1 MKRDRKIIY
10 FAGFLYSISVAL
22 TSYLNSS
29 FLSVFIDQKMVGL
42 TYAIGSVFSI
52 LLLLLAPRV
61 FRKLGGYR
69 FLLLSIAFSA
79 AFILLFAFAKD
90 ALSASFVFVLIFA
103 LDIVVVFALD
113 ELLKIFSK
121 DSSTGKI
128 RGTYL
133 SLSNLAWVIAQL
145 IFGTLL
151 GGFSFKDI
159 YIVAFFVMIVFFLLA
174 FFGLKNIPD
183 PKYDSVKSLNY
194 FKKFREDKD
203 LFRIY
208 KINLLL
214 QFFYCW
220 MIIYTPIYLYKYMG
234 FDWSQ
239 IGIIFT
245 IMLLPFIFVQFPL
258 GKYSDKIGERKIL
271 MFGFLITAV
280 ATFALFFI
288 HKPEVWLW
296 AALLFGTRVGAAS
309 VEVMSDSYFFKHI
322 KPENEEFVGVYRST
336 SPVAYITGPLAALI
350 IFIFV
355 PNFNFIFPILAS
367 LMLYGIYLASTIR
380 RSDI

>member
-1 MKRDRKIIY
+1 
-10 FAGFLYSISVAL
+10 L
-22 TSYLNSS
+22 
-29 FLSVFIDQKMVGL
+29 VGL

-69 FLLLSIAFSA
+69 FLLLSTAFSA
-79 AFILLFAFAKD
+79 ASILLFAFAKD
-90 ALSASFVFVLIFA
+90 ALSASFAFIVIFA
-103 LDIVVVFALD
+103 LDLIVVFALD

-121 DSSTGKI
+121 DSNTGKI

-133 SLSNLAWVIAQL
+133 TFSNLAWVIAQL

-159 YIVAFFVMIVFFLLA
+159 YIVAFFVMIVFFVLA

-183 PKYDSVKSLNY
+183 PKYDKVKSLNY

-208 KINLLL
+208 RINFLL

-220 MIIYTPIYLYKYMG
+220 MIIYTPIYLYKYIG
-234 FDWSQ
+234 FNWSQ

-245 IMLLPFIFVQFPL
+245 IMLLPFVFVQFPL

-271 MFGFLITAV
+271 MFGFFV
-280 ATFALFFI
+280 ASISTLSLFFA

-296 AALLFGTRVGAAS
+296 AVLLFGTRIGAAS

-336 SPVAYITGPLAALI
+336 SDLAYITGPLTALI
-350 IFIFV
+350 IFVFV
-355 PNFNFIFPILAS
+355 PNFNFIFPILGA
-367 LMLYGIYLASTIR
+367 LMLYGVYLSSTIR
-380 RSDI
+380 KNDI